1 MISQPYPAKN
11 QEQVDPDQPPTT
23 GFSMLADESGQALH
37 EQPTQFNTDDN
48 DDDDAE
54 YVDAD
59 SELLPHRDTIKIS
72 AVPRYLDLPAS
83 SAQDTRQYYVHGIVQ
98 GLHAYL
104 ITNLPG
110 GESET
115 LLQPQMVWTV
125 GRNRQVAILLRDG
138 GLSRRHAVIQYVKRE
153 GFYLIDLNSMN
164 GSFVNG
170 VRIKQRQL
178 LGDGD
183 QIRMANTYFTFYISR
198 RHKTLEAIHPEV
210 LSRLNESGSLSEEQV
225 VS

>member
-1 MISQPYPAKN
+1 MISQPYFTKN
-11 QEQVDPDQPPTT
+11 QEQMDPEQPPAV
-23 GFSMLADESGQALH
+23 GFSMLNSQPEPTIH
-37 EQPTQFNTDDN
+37 EQTTQFNTE
-48 DDDDAE
+48 DDDP
-54 YVDAD
+54 DAD
-59 SELLPHRDTIKIS
+59 SDLLPHRDTVRIS
-72 AVPRYLDLPAS
+72 AVPRYLDLPS
-83 SAQDTRQYYVHGIVQ
+83 SSSQESCQYYVQGIVQ

-115 LLQPQMVWTV
+115 LLQPQMVWTF
-125 GRNRQVAILLRDG
+125 GRNRQAAILMRDG
-138 GLSRRHAVIQYVKRE
+138 GLSRRHAVIQYIKRE

-164 GSFVNG
+164 GSFANG

-178 LGDGD
+178 LSDGD
-183 QIRMANTYFTFYISR
+183 QIRMANTSFTFYISR

-210 LSRLNESGSLSEEQV
+210 FSRLNELGSLSEPV